1 MQEHQQE
8 EVDALEQVAGDL
20 RVEKKWYRQPRLLVL
35 LFLTLVATLLL
46 FAAINSA
53 RTPALGGGNT
63 ASSTEPFHSIPPTK
77 EDFALTTAEFNQR
90 VSELGQ
96 TAFGGEGT
104 GALNPLGSTDAS
116 ASGSPVQEP
125 LRRPD
130 GPPPL
135 FPPVR

>member
-1 MQEHQQE
+1 MVSTAAIARAPFSH
-8 EVDALEQVAGDL
+8 AH
-20 RVEKKWYRQPRLLVL
+20 
-35 LFLTLVATLLL
+35 ATLLL
-46 FAAINSA
+46 FAAINSV
-53 RTPALGGGNT
+53 RNPATDGGE
-63 ASSTEPFHSIPPTK
+63 ASSSTEPFHSIPPTK
-77 EDFALTTAEFNQR
+77 EDYASNTAEFNQR

-96 TAFGGEGT
+96 TAFGGEGA

>member
-8 EVDALEQVAGDL
+8 EVDALEQIAGDL

-53 RTPALGGGNT
+53 RTPVADGGET

-77 EDFALTTAEFNQR
+77 EDFASNTAEFNQR

-104 GALNPLGSTDAS
+104 GAMNPLGIDAS
-116 ASGSPVQEP
+116 ASGSPAQEP